1 MERGRTCGLFFR
13 HPHAAAPAATALA
26 ATAIPYGNRPMKLA
40 SIPLA
45 AAALR
50 HRPARIAPYAF
61 SFRRMHAISPLPGN
75 ICPKCMLFEIGM
87 ARSSPYASISRCNR
101 VVLDTWRKDLAGKV
115 PFSRRETRNHA
126 WHEDAARAFGLQS
139 GQKKIGSPN
148 GDPINELFGFTQRLS
163 DALQPLHQAEEL
175 AFSCLGGIVP
185 SEQACGFPSEGIAPS
200 ERACAFPSGGGYASG
215 CTEGAGCRCGFLPGR
230 ITPSERT
237 CAFLPG
243 SQHPTEF
250 QGLRCRPWRQRLHR

>member
-1 MERGRTCGLFFR
+1 MDHGGECSPPAPRAVTRT
-13 HPHAAAPAATALA
+13 PPSAAPSPARYRPPRQPHL
-26 ATAIPYGNRPMKLA
+26 PRRPMKLA
-40 SIPLA
+40 SIPHA
-45 AAALR
+45 AAALW
-50 HRPARIAPYAF
+50 HRLARIAPYAF

-75 ICPKCMLFEIGM
+75 VCPKCMLFEIGM

-139 GQKKIGSPN
+139 GQKIGSPN
-148 GDPINELFGFTQRLS
+148 GDPINEFFGSAQRLP

-175 AFSCLGGIVP
+175 AVSRLK
-185 SEQACGFPSEGIAPS
+185 ELH
-200 ERACAFPSGGGYASG
+200 RANELALSHLGGGYASG

-230 ITPSERT
+230 IKPSERT

-250 QGLRCRPWRQRLHR
+250 QGLHCRT